1 MKLAVCFTILFLITA
16 PLFSIVIVNGRV
28 VGSNDPETGLAG
40 ARVDLIGAV
49 DYRIYSNDDGYFE
62 FDSVMENQTYQVL
75 VVASG
80 YDAYMGQVIVGDEDI
95 EMGDLVLIWIEPHP
109 IHLVATE
116 SADQQTVTLTW
127 TLGTGE
133 CVEYRYDDGM
143 ITGQLGYQSGGDDV
157 RMGAAHYHDAQ
168 IDEITWYLTD
178 TLGPHNAVDIYIY
191 GLDETGRPD
200 SGYELFCLTDVEN
213 TDNEWNTFTLPVPIL
228 APHGFYIGLNYPEGF
243 LALGTDDGY
252 GEPYEYIDGT
262 QWITT
267 AASANDWHTPSE
279 LEYPYN
285 FAIRANGLDFGEIEH
300 RAGSTPPKGAM
311 PDAPLYIDGYPETAS
326 LRTDRNMYLYFYR
339 LLEGDEDNP
348 ETWTLLGEGDYED
361 SDTTFVDET
370 WQDAEWGYHR
380 WAIQYPAGEIAF
392 SNTIPKIW
400 TPHVEINVSTN
411 SGDSPEGAYVVL
423 ENIDGNEDHVYEGYV
438 PASGT
443 LFLPAVW
450 LGVYTLNVYLPRFDD
465 YEQHNLII
473 DDMEIDEID
482 VVLTETLLP
491 VTAANCYPEGTGFSL
506 EWNPPSCVRE
516 YSQDFETDSWMSE
529 WSFDGINESD
539 DQPIP
544 GHFTVNDYSS
554 DNFEPFGDYHCG
566 LWWSNDP
573 QDEWLISPEFLCG
586 GLSEVRW
593 KSVVYR
599 GSTYDDH
606 YYLKISAD
614 GGETWDILW
623 DASCLS
629 GGWDYYEQL
638 YSVDLQSY
646 AGMRVKLAWHC
657 LGGSEGYLWWV
668 FFIDDIEIDM
678 EVGILTLDDE
688 NFETRSNKGSKQ
700 PLSPPDRSMLGYR
713 ITYRDETI
721 VELQEDTYYYHPNPL
736 HGLIDYKIYA
746 VYTTG
751 EAEPYWLF
759 WSFPTTDDTVP
770 ELSTALKCNS
780 PNPFNPETRIDFSIA
795 SDSRVGIEVFNTKG
809 QRVKTLTDTRYE
821 KGEHHV
827 LWRGDDDAGHS
838 VSSGIYFYRMTVDG
852 KSFGVKK
859 MIMLK

>member
-1 MKLAVCFTILFLITA
+1 MKLAICFTILLLITA
-16 PLFSIVIVNGRV
+16 PLFCVTVSGRCVNAD
-28 VGSNDPETGLAG
+28 NPETGIAG

-49 DYRIYSNDDGYFE
+49 NYRIYSNDDGYFE

-95 EMGDLVLIWIEPHP
+95 ELGDLVLIWVDPYP
-109 IHLVATE
+109 VHLVATE
-116 SADQQTVTLTW
+116 SIDQQTVTLTW
-127 TLGTGE
+127 SLGTGE

-168 IDEITWYLTD
+168 IDEITWFLTD
-178 TLGPHNAVDIYIY
+178 EGGPHNAVDIYIY
-191 GLDETGRPD
+191 GLDETGMPD
-200 SGYELFCLTDVEN
+200 SGIELFSQTGVEN
-213 TDNEWNTFTLPVPIL
+213 TDEEWNTFTLPEPVL
-228 APHGFYIGLNYPEGF
+228 APNGFYIGLNYPEGF
-243 LALGTDDGY
+243 LALGTDDGVDD
-252 GEPYEYIDGT
+252 PYEYIVGT
-262 QWITT
+262 QWVTN
-267 AASANDWHTPSE
+267 AASENDWHTPNE
-279 LEYPYN
+279 YEYPYN
-285 FAIRANGLDFGEIEH
+285 FAVRANGLDFGEIEYPE
-300 RAGSTPPKGAM
+300 RRTANRPLAKDAM
-311 PDAPLYIDGYPETAS
+311 PEAPLYIDGYTMPETAS
-326 LRTDRNMYLYFYR
+326 PRTDRNMYLYFYR

-482 VVLTETLLP
+482 VVLTESLLP
-491 VTAANCYPEGTGFSL
+491 VTDGEGRNYHYCTSLTWYPPFLPVTE
-506 EWNPPSCVRE
+506 
-516 YSQDFETDSWMSE
+516 DFEGGCLPDNWEIGGICEDDSWLL
-529 WSFDGINESD
+529 
-539 DQPIP
+539 PCY
-544 GHFTVNDYSS
+544 FTVTNYIDAYY
-554 DNFEPFGDYHCG
+554 DPLGTYHCG
-566 LWWSNDP
+566 LWRADEP
-573 QDEWLISPEFLCG
+573 QNEWLITPSFTCYEDCHIKWWATC
-586 GLSEVRW
+586 RQ
-593 KSVVYR
+593 
-599 GSTYDDH
+599 GSDQDGH
-606 YYLKISAD
+606 IYLKVSVDD
-614 GGETWDILW
+614 GVTWDILW
-623 DASCLS
+623 DARELDNVWNS
-629 GGWDYYEQL
+629 YEWE
-638 YSVDLQSY
+638 YCVDLSDY
-646 AGMRVKLAWHC
+646 ANQEIELAWNC
-657 LGGSEGYLWWV
+657 VCADGMNNP
-668 FFIDDIEIDM
+668 FFIDNITIEYPG
-678 EVGILTLDDE
+678 GILTFNEEDPE
-688 NFETRSNKGSKQ
+688 IRNAKGHEQATVRPERS
-700 PLSPPDRSMLGYR
+700 LLGYR
-713 ITYRDETI
+713 IEREGTTI
-721 VELQEDTYYYHPNPL
+721 VELQAETSYV
-736 HGLIDYKIYA
+736 DYDSNIWGCDYNIYA

-751 EAEPYWLF
+751 EADPYTILVTANDDPTMPQCTTNLF
-759 WSFPTTDDTVP
+759 G
-770 ELSTALKCNS
+770 NS
-780 PNPFNPETRIDFSIA
+780 PNPFNPETCIEFSIA
-795 SDSRVGIEVFNTKG
+795 SDSRVGIEVYNTRG

-852 KSFGVKK
+852 KSVGVKK
-859 MIMLK
+859 MLMLK